1 MVGIYKITNPESKSY
16 IGLSKDI
23 EKRFQSHKGL
33 QFHGNNKLK
42 ESLIKYGWDSHF
54 YEILEEIN
62 IFYLDRSEGNALLR
76 KRERHWINLYKTFE
90 NGLNE
95 NKGGSGCGS
104 HTTES
109 KQKISKSLKG
119 KPKPPDFGEKRS
131 KLFYTDEWRQ
141 KLSEASKGKS
151 REKGISRNKGRISPN
166 KGKIGKTRSEETKQ
180 KISEKNSKISLLKA
194 QPIFQYN
201 MDNIFIQEFSS
212 QKYALEFLGK
222 STKFSG
228 ISDCLNGRIKHSL
241 GYIWKY
247 KKM

>member
-109 KQKISKSLKG
+109 KQKISESLKG
-119 KPKPPDFGEKRS
+119 KPKPSDFGAKRKKWQHTEEFKEKV
-131 KLFYTDEWRQ
+131 
-141 KLSEASKGKS
+141 
-151 REKGISRNKGRISPN
+151 RNSP
-166 KGKIGKTRSEETKQ
+166 RCPVLMYDLEDY
-180 KISEKNSKISLLKA
+180 L
-194 QPIFQYN
+194 
-201 MDNIFIQEFSS
+201 IQEFPN
-212 QKYALEFLGK
+212 QQLAADHLGVK
-222 STKFSG
+222 KQAVWNV
-228 ISDCLNGRIKHSL
+228 LNGYLNKKSGNKITHVRGFKFF
-241 GYIWKY
+241 Y
-247 KKM
+247 KV

>member
-109 KQKISKSLKG
+109 KQKISESLKG
-119 KPKPPDFGEKRS
+119 KPKPSDFGAKRKKWQHTEEFKEKV
-131 KLFYTDEWRQ
+131 
-141 KLSEASKGKS
+141 
-151 REKGISRNKGRISPN
+151 RNSP
-166 KGKIGKTRSEETKQ
+166 RCPVLMYDLE
-180 KISEKNSKISLLKA
+180 
-194 QPIFQYN
+194 
-201 MDNIFIQEFSS
+201 DNLIQEFPN
-212 QKYALEFLGK
+212 QQLAADHLGVK
-222 STKFSG
+222 KQAVWNV
-228 ISDCLNGRIKHSL
+228 LNGYLNKKSGNKITHVRGFKFF
-241 GYIWKY
+241 Y
-247 KKM
+247 KV